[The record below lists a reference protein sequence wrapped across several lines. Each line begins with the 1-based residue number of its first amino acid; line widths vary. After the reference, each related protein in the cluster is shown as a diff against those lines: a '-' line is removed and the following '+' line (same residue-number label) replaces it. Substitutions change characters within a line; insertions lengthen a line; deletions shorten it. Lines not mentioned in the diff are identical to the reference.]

1 MVNQNVLAGSNII
14 RVKSHNMRAIL
25 LALLHHQ
32 HVSRVDLARLT
43 GLSTTTITNLIAE
56 LLEHGIVIEEGT
68 ELLQRRRGAGRP
80 RRALRLVP
88 EARYAIG
95 IHVGVGKIRVA
106 VTDLRARIL
115 CHQSFD
121 HPLDKSAEAVLAE
134 TAELVKQVIAECE
147 IPGQNAIGVGV
158 GASGLVNPET
168 GTNLMA
174 PNLGWRNVPI
184 QTWLTEQLGLPVCVE
199 NNVRAMALGEAM
211 FGAAQDVR
219 VLAFV
224 YARIGVGAGFVVDG
238 QLFRGSGAGAGEIG
252 HTIIIPDNGDLCRCG
267 NTGCLETLV
276 SEPAIMKLAGQLV
289 EQNQQ
294 GFLASSLRQTETA
307 TLEQVF
313 AAARAGDRP
322 TQMMLQ
328 ERARY
333 MGIALA
339 NLVNILNPEL
349 ILLGGVFAQGQ
360 DLLLPTVEAT
370 MRQRAFGN
378 LGQQVQMY
386 PTSFGQQAGMI
397 GSAALALTT
406 FFYEQYEFTKPQPKV
421 EIVP

>member
-1 MVNQNVLAGSNII
+1 MVNQNVLAGSNIV

-56 LLEHGIVIEEGT
+56 LLEQGIVVEAGP
-68 ELLQRRRGAGRP
+68 ELLERRPGAGRP
-80 RRALRLVP
+80 RLALRLVP
-88 EARYAIG
+88 EARYAVG

-106 VTDLRARIL
+106 ITDLRANVL
-115 CHQSFD
+115 GHYAFD
-121 HPLDKSAEAVLAE
+121 HPLEESATAVLTEA
-134 TAELVKQVIAECE
+134 AALVKRALAESA
-147 IPGQNAIGVGV
+147 IPPQDVIGVGV
-158 GASGLVNPET
+158 GASGLVDPES
-168 GTNLMA
+168 GINLMA

-184 QTWLTEQLGLPVCVE
+184 QSWLAEALELPVCVE
-199 NNVRAMALGEAM
+199 NNVRAMALGEAL
-211 FGAAQDVR
+211 FGPAQNVR

-224 YARIGVGAGFVVDG
+224 YARVGVGAGFVVDG
-238 QLFRGSGAGAGEIG
+238 RLFRGSGAGAGEIG
-252 HTIIIPDNGDLCRCG
+252 HTMIIPDNGELCRCG

-276 SEPAIMKLAGQLV
+276 SEPAIMRLAGRLA
-289 EQNQQ
+289 EQTPD
-294 GFLASSLRQTETA
+294 GLLARHLGQTATP

-313 AAARAGDRP
+313 AAARAGDQP
-322 TQMMLQ
+322 TRRMLE

-339 NLVNILNPEL
+339 NLVNVLNPEL

-370 MRQRAFGN
+370 TRQRSFGN
-378 LGQQVQMY
+378 LGQQVQLQ
-386 PTSFGQQAGMI
+386 PTHFGQQAGMI

-406 FFYEQYEFTKPQPKV
+406 FFYQEYELTKSQPEV
-421 EIVP
+421 EVVV